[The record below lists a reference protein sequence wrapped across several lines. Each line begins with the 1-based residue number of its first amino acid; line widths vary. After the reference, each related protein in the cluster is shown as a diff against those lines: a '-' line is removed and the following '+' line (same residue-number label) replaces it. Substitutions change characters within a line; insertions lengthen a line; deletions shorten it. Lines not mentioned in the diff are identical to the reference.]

1 MKNFTQWIEEAKKK
15 GTKDSSPP
23 TATSS
28 PVRGQN
34 QDQSGYNGKNSVADY
49 TISDEKINELS
60 PELVGKVNKARA
72 VGGKPSK
79 TVAASMTLSNAVR
92 KAFLKTRKVEEAAM
106 VSTAGATRS
115 APTNMKTTGKS
126 PASMQKAADA
136 RRMQQDRMAQQQKDE
151 QQKDRER
158 EQAQRQAQSVARSN
172 DKMRAKTNNMSDMSE
187 GRKSTQPASD
197 ENPGSEHVIMQLRKV
212 VSSRGI
218 HPVTHVSGEKSEV
231 NVKDAHKALAHHDN
245 LKTSAEK
252 DSYAKRLHHSAS
264 SMKDTMAGKAEK
276 PKPKI
281 SLAGK
286 ITGTQ

>member
-92 KAFLKTRKVEEAAM
+92 KAWLKAKAGHMKEAAM
-106 VSTAGATRS
+106 VSTAGTERS
-115 APTNMKTTGKS
+115 TPTNMKMTGSS
-126 PASMQKAADA
+126 PESMQRAADT
-136 RRMQQDRMAQQQKDE
+136 RRMQQDKLAQQQKDK
-151 QQKDRER
+151 Q
-158 EQAQRQAQSVARSN
+158 
-172 DKMRAKTNNMSDMSE
+172 
-187 GRKSTQPASD
+187 
-197 ENPGSEHVIMQLRKV
+197 
-212 VSSRGI
+212 
-218 HPVTHVSGEKSEV
+218 
-231 NVKDAHKALAHHDN
+231 
-245 LKTSAEK
+245 EK
-252 DSYAKRLHHSAS
+252 DKEADIKKRQQTAS
-264 SMKDTMAGKAEK
+264 KTEV
-276 PKPKI
+276 
-281 SLAGK
+281 
-286 ITGTQ
+286 